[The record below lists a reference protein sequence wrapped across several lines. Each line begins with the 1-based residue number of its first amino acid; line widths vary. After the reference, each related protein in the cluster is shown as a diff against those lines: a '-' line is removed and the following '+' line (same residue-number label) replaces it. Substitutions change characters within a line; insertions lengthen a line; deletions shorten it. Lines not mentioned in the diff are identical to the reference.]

1 MKSKL
6 LKILTALLLIS
17 LSLFTFTACGNDND
31 SDNKNQDILSIYNMY
46 VVSAQESGV
55 EPLSYE
61 DWLSSIKGE
70 KTSTNP
76 MATIYAWTGALK
88 KRGELDNLPKLVDFA
103 NKLEK
108 ACIDTLLSGVMTKDL
123 VNLTDGSVEIKQVNT
138 SEFIKEIRNNLE
150 KSL

>member
-1 MKSKL
+1 
-6 LKILTALLLIS
+6 
-17 LSLFTFTACGNDND
+17 
-31 SDNKNQDILSIYNMY
+31 
-46 VVSAQESGV
+46 
-55 EPLSYE
+55 
-61 DWLSSIKGE
+61 
-70 KTSTNP
+70 

-138 SEFIKEIRNNLE
+138 SEFIKEIRKNLE